1 MSDSKIHRFLWIG
14 FTDHI
19 LCNMLTI
26 FFCLL
31 FVEFRAS
38 LLSVNLKMHL
48 GCSSGRIPNVFL
60 IFLLGRVWRKC
71 IPRSNLKGSTAVDKS
86 IVYQYMRKIWL
97 WPQKFTILDMQKC
110 QYTIIMSMCNYCS
123 LMRNSLYDET
133 ILFDQF
139 YRKNL
144 SELVDDL
151 FSVCL
156 LKCEMWLILVCTV
169 YS

>member
-31 FVEFRAS
+31 FIEFRAS

-110 QYTIIMSMCNYCS
+110 QYTIIMSCVIIAVWWGIPCMMKLFCLISFIEKIYPS
-123 LMRNSLYDET
+123 WLM
-133 ILFDQF
+133 IF
-139 YRKNL
+139 
-144 SELVDDL
+144 
-151 FSVCL
+151 
-156 LKCEMWLILVCTV
+156 LVCAYWNV
-169 YS
+169 KCD